1 MSTSNT
7 SNTEDIAA
15 AAAHANTVV
24 SDAAALANEVVARA
38 ALKATEVI
46 AQAVAIAAASPTL
59 TIVADQ
65 AASRAVEQV
74 FLRLGVDLS
83 DKAAVYTTKEAFG
96 WLIRFKNRVEKV
108 YSALLPA
115 TVTAGVA
122 TIVGF
127 ITYHYKP

>member
-1 MSTSNT
+1 MPVTTNS
-7 SNTEDIAA
+7 EDIAA

-24 SDAAALANEVVARA
+24 ADAAALANEVVAKA
-38 ALKATEVI
+38 ALRATDVI

-83 DKAAVYTTKEAFG
+83 DKVAVYTTKEAFG
-96 WLIRFKNRVEKV
+96 WLIRFKNRIEKV
-108 YSALLPA
+108 YAALLPA
-115 TVTAGVA
+115 IATSAVTAL
-122 TIVGF
+122 VGF
-127 ITYHYKP
+127 MIYHYKS